1 MKREE
6 GWSCVTIETKDT
18 RVVQSRFKFARM
30 KLDGETCN
38 IEYRDERWNENKE
51 KWALKFVFG
60 KILLFLNLIN

>member
-30 KLDGETCN
+30 KLDGETS
-38 IEYRDERWNENKE
+38 
-51 KWALKFVFG
+51 V
-60 KILLFLNLIN
+60 